1 MNPQLRRMILDFGPL
16 VIFGAAYKFFGI
28 FAATAVLI
36 PAVLIAL
43 AVGYAIEKKLTPMP
57 IVTAVVVVIMGSLT
71 LYLKNEMFIKMKPT
85 AIYIFFGAVLLAGLR
100 FNRLYIKY
108 VFAQAFDLDDAGWKK
123 LTVRWGVFF
132 LALAVLNEI
141 VWRHVSTGTWIYFKF
156 SVIGLTFLFALAQT
170 PLVIKHQAPDAD
182 GKAAQD

>member
-1 MNPQLRRMILDFGPL
+1 MNPQARRMILDFGPL

-28 FAATAVLI
+28 FAATAALI

-43 AVGYAIEKKLTPMP
+43 GIGYAQEKKLAPMP
-57 IVTAVVVVIMGSLT
+57 IVTAVVVVIMGGLT
-71 LYLKNEMFIKMKPT
+71 LYLQNDMFIKMKPT
-85 AIYIFFGAVLLAGLR
+85 AIYVFFGAVLLAGLR

-108 VFAQAFDLDDAGWKK
+108 VFAQAFELDDAGWKK

-170 PLVIKHQAPDAD
+170 PLVIKHQMAD
-182 GKAAQD
+182 TNGKAQD